1 MKEFD
6 LIVIGSGSGLDVASG
21 LANRGEDVAVVE
33 PGRLGGTCLN
43 RGCIP
48 SKMLIHRADIA
59 EEINESEKFG
69 LHADLEEVDFEDI
82 IEEVNHEVHSD
93 SDNIEK
99 GLKNSER
106 HTLYQEEARFVDEKV
121 VELKESGEEI
131 TSDTIVVAAGSR
143 PFVPPIDGTD
153 EVEYWVSTDALN
165 PDYQPEKIV
174 MVGGGYIS
182 LELAHFYDGMGTD
195 VTILERGERLLNR
208 EDREVSKKITEIAKD
223 RYDVELEVSASEISE
238 ESGQKKVIAETS
250 EGDTKEFYGDEILF
264 ATGRVPNTDSL
275 EVEEAGIETTER
287 GFIKTDEKMR
297 TNIDGIYALGDI
309 ADNWMFKHSA
319 NHEAEIVFKNIV
331 TGDQYEVDYPAM
343 PHAVFTSPQIAGV
356 GKTEQELED
365 ADCFCEESAH
375 SSNPEECC
383 EEDKEYVSA
392 TYDYADTGMGGALKE
407 EDGFVK
413 VLASEDG
420 DILGCHIIG
429 PHASQQI
436 HEVLV
441 AMKAGTGTVDDIKN
455 TIHIHP
461 ALNEVVQRAF
471 SQVR

>member
-1 MKEFD
+1 MEEFD
-6 LIVIGSGSGLDVASG
+6 LIVLGSGSGLDVASG
-21 LANRGEDVAVVE
+21 IANRGNDVAVVE

-48 SKMLIHRADIA
+48 SKMLIHRADLA
-59 EEINESEKFG
+59 EEINDSEKFG
-69 LHADLEEVDFEDI
+69 LHANLEELDFEDI

-93 SDNIEK
+93 SDNIEE

-121 VELKESGEEI
+121 IELKESGEKI

-153 EVEYWVSTDALN
+153 EVDYWVSTDALN
-165 PDYQPEKIV
+165 PNYQPDEII

-182 LELAHFYDGMGTD
+182 LELAHFYDAMGTE
-195 VTILERGERLLNR
+195 VTILERGDKVLKR
-208 EDREVSKKITEIAKD
+208 EDREISEKITEIAEK
-223 RYDVELEVSASEISE
+223 RYNVELEVSAQEIRE
-238 ESGQKKVIAETS
+238 DHGEKTVVAENS
-250 EGDTKEFYGDEILF
+250 EGEQVEYSGDEILF

-287 GFIKTDEKMR
+287 GFVKTDEKMR
-297 TNIDGIYALGDI
+297 TNVDGVYALGDI

-319 NHEAEIVFKNIV
+319 NHEAEVVFKNIV
-331 TGDQYEVDYPAM
+331 IGDQYDVDYPGM
-343 PHAVFTSPQIAGV
+343 PHAVFTSPQIAVV

-365 ADCFCEESAH
+365 Q
-375 SSNPEECC
+375 
-383 EEDKEYVSA
+383 DKEYVSA

-413 VLASEDG
+413 VLASEKG
-420 DILGCHIIG
+420 EILGCHIIG

-441 AMKAGTGTVDDIKN
+441 AMKAGTGNIDDIKN

-471 SQVR
+471 NQL

>member
-6 LIVIGSGSGLDVASG
+6 LIVIGSGSGLDIASG
-21 LANRGEDVAVVE
+21 LANRGKNVAIVE

-48 SKMLIHRADIA
+48 SKMLIHRADLA
-59 EEINESEKFG
+59 EEIKDSENFG
-69 LHADLEEVDFEDI
+69 LHASIEKVDFEDSI
-82 IEEVNHEVHSD
+82 KEVNEEVHSD
-93 SDNIEK
+93 SENIGK
-99 GLKNSER
+99 GLRNSSR
-106 HTLYQEEARFVDEKV
+106 HTLFKEEAKFVDEKV
-121 VELKESGEEI
+121 VELKDSGEKI

-143 PFVPPIDGTD
+143 PFVPPIDGTE
-153 EVEYWVSTDALN
+153 EVDYWVSTDALN
-165 PDYQPEKIV
+165 PDYQPDKII

-182 LELAHFYDGMGTD
+182 LELAHFYDAMGTE
-195 VTILERGERLLNR
+195 VSILERGKKILKR
-208 EDREVSKKITEIAKD
+208 EDREISERITGIAQD
-223 RYDVELEVSASEISE
+223 RYNVELEVSATEVRE
-238 ESGQKKVIAETS
+238 EGEEKKVIAENKKG
-250 EGDTKEFYGDEILF
+250 EEVEFSGDEILF

-275 EVEEAGIETTER
+275 KVEEAGIETTER
-287 GFIKTDEKMR
+287 GFIVADEKMR
-297 TNIDGIYALGDI
+297 TNIDGVYVLGDI
-309 ADNWMFKHSA
+309 ADNWMFKHAA

-356 GKTEQELED
+356 GKTEQELEYQD
-365 ADCFCEESAH
+365 RD
-375 SSNPEECC
+375 
-383 EEDKEYVSA
+383 YVSA
-392 TYDYADTGMGGALKE
+392 SYDYSDTGMGGALKE

-413 VLASEDG
+413 VLASEEEG
-420 DILGCHIIG
+420 KILGCHIIG

-441 AMKAGTGTVDDIKN
+441 AMEAGTGKVDDIKN

-471 SQVR
+471 SQI

>member
-6 LIVIGSGSGLDVASG
+6 LIVIGSGSGLDIASG
-21 LANRGEDVAVVE
+21 IANKGKDVAVVE

-48 SKMLIHRADIA
+48 SKMLIHRADLA
-59 EEINESEKFG
+59 EDIRDSEKFG
-69 LHADLEEVDFEDI
+69 LHAELEEVDFNDI

-93 SDNIEK
+93 SENIEE
-99 GLKNSER
+99 GLRNSSR
-106 HTLYQEEARFVDEKV
+106 HTLYRQEARFVDEKII
-121 VELKESGEEI
+121 ELKESGEKI
-131 TSDTIVVAAGSR
+131 ISDTIVVAAGSR

-153 EVEYWVSTDALN
+153 EVDYWVSTDALN
-165 PDYQPEKIV
+165 PDYQPDELI

-182 LELAHFYDGMGTD
+182 LELAHFYDAMGTE
-195 VTILERGERLLNR
+195 VTVLEMGEKVLER
-208 EDREVSKKITEIAKD
+208 EDREISEKITEIAKN
-223 RYDVELEVSASEISE
+223 RYNVELEVSATEIRE
-238 ESGQKKVIAETS
+238 EGGRKKVIAEDS
-250 EGDTKEFYGDEILF
+250 EGEKVEFAGDEILF

-275 EVEEAGIETTER
+275 KVEEAGIETTER
-287 GFIKTDEKMR
+287 GFVKTDEKMR
-297 TNIDGIYALGDI
+297 TSIDGIYALGDI

-331 TGDQYEVDYPAM
+331 TGDQYDVDYPGM

-356 GKTEQELED
+356 GKTEQELE
-365 ADCFCEESAH
+365 
-375 SSNPEECC
+375 
-383 EEDKEYVSA
+383 EEDVEYVSA
-392 TYDYADTGMGGALKE
+392 TYDYADTGMGMALKE

-420 DILGCHIIG
+420 EILGCHIIG

-441 AMKAGTGTVDDIKN
+441 AMKAGTGTVDDIKD

-471 SQVR
+471 NQL

>member
-6 LIVIGSGSGLDVASG
+6 LIVIGSGSGLDIASG
-21 LANRGEDVAVVE
+21 IANRGKDVAVVE

-48 SKMLIHRADIA
+48 SKMLIHRADLA
-59 EEINESEKFG
+59 EEINNSERFG
-69 LHADLEEVDFEDI
+69 LHAELEDIDFEDI

-93 SDNIEK
+93 SDNIEE
-99 GLKNSER
+99 GLKNSDR

-121 VELKESGEEI
+121 IELKESGEKI

-143 PFVPPIDGTD
+143 PFIPPIDGTD
-153 EVEYWVSTDALN
+153 EVDYWVSTDALN
-165 PDYQPEKIV
+165 PDYQPDKII

-182 LELAHFYDGMGTD
+182 LELAHFYDAMGTE
-195 VTILERGERLLNR
+195 VTILERGDKVLKR
-208 EDREVSKKITEIAKD
+208 EDRQISEKITEIAEN
-223 RYDVELEVSASEISE
+223 RYNLELEVSAQEIRE
-238 ESGQKKVIAETS
+238 GHGEKTVVAENS
-250 EGDTKEFYGDEILF
+250 EGEEVEYSGDEILF

-275 EVEEAGIETTER
+275 KVEEAGIETTEK
-287 GFIKTDEKMR
+287 GFIDTDEKMR
-297 TNIDGIYALGDI
+297 TNIEGVYALGDI

-319 NHEAEIVFKNIV
+319 NHEAEVVFKNIV
-331 TGDQYEVDYPAM
+331 SGDQYDVDYPGM

-365 ADCFCEESAH
+365 EET
-375 SSNPEECC
+375 
-383 EEDKEYVSA
+383 EYVSA
-392 TYDYADTGMGGALKE
+392 SYDYADTGMGGALKE

-413 VLASEDG
+413 VMASEDG

-471 SQVR
+471 SQL

>member
-21 LANRGEDVAVVE
+21 IANRGKDVAVVE

-48 SKMLIHRADIA
+48 SKMLIHRADLA
-59 EEINESEKFG
+59 EEINDSEKFG
-69 LHADLEEVDFEDI
+69 LHANLEQVDFEDI

-99 GLKNSER
+99 GLQNSDR
-106 HTLYQEEARFVDEKV
+106 HTLYKDEARFVDEKV
-121 VELKESGEEI
+121 LELKESGDKI
-131 TSDTIVVAAGSR
+131 SSDTIVVAAGSR

-153 EVEYWVSTDALN
+153 EVDYWVSTDALN
-165 PDYQPEKIV
+165 PDYQPDEII

-182 LELAHFYDGMGTD
+182 LELAHFYDALGTE
-195 VTILERGERLLNR
+195 VTILERGEKVLKR
-208 EDREVSKKITEIAKD
+208 EDREVSEKITEIARN
-223 RYDVELEVSASEISE
+223 RYNVELGVSATEIKE
-238 ESGQKKVIAETS
+238 ENGRKKVLAENS
-250 EGDTKEFYGDEILF
+250 DEEEIEFEAEEILF
-264 ATGRVPNTDSL
+264 ATGRVPNTDTL
-275 EVEEAGIETTER
+275 EVDEAGIETTER
-287 GFIKTDEKMR
+287 GFVKTDEKML
-297 TNIDGIYALGDI
+297 TNVDGIYALGDI

-319 NHEAEIVFKNIV
+319 NHEAEVVFKNIV
-331 TGDQYEVDYPAM
+331 TGDQYDVDYPGM

-356 GKTEQELED
+356 GKTEQELE
-365 ADCFCEESAH
+365 
-375 SSNPEECC
+375 
-383 EEDKEYVSA
+383 EEDTEYVSA

-413 VLASEDG
+413 VLGSEDG

-441 AMKAGTGTVDDIKN
+441 AIKAGSGTVDDIKN

-461 ALNEVVQRAF
+461 ALNEVLQRAF
-471 SQVR
+471 SQI